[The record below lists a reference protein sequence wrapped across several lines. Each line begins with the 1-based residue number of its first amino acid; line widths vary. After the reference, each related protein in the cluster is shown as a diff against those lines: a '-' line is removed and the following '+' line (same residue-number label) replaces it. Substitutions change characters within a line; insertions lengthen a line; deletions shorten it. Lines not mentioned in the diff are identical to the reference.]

1 MSLPSFCSSLLI
13 ICQAINHPLRGFV
26 SRGAVAER
34 FQARM
39 TRLAR
44 MSSRGKVNVMSFA
57 GGGASGWGGS
67 LGFDTEFLEGAEGM

>member
-1 MSLPSFCSSLLI
+1 
-13 ICQAINHPLRGFV
+13 
-26 SRGAVAER
+26 
-34 FQARM
+34 
-39 TRLAR
+39 